1 MKKDVKD
8 IIQKEE
14 THLNNLLE
22 QEDLSAF
29 KGMVDEL
36 RDTWTKKQMFRTETE
51 ARFSVLQD
59 NRYPTKAAKYW
70 QCVREQSS
78 YLDNLMSLSF
88 DYRSNEAKIKWLE
101 GKVEKEKDEYKTT
114 KYQIDLDECR
124 FAKASME
131 KTARHRMREIKMW
144 SKLKKEFNDGSF
156 NEKDEYKATKYQ
168 IDIDECRFAK
178 ASMEKVAK
186 HRMREIKMWSGLKK
200 EFNDG
205 SFNDKDVNQHQLES
219 YGMQYAEKARQL
231 TENSSDTDKFNVL
244 GQLQSLQR
252 IRKSG
257 ELENSYK
264 EKEQLEQHG
273 KPKV

>member
-1 MKKDVKD
+1 MTKKTVKD
-8 IIQKEE
+8 LIEKEE

-22 QEDLSAF
+22 VEDLNSF

-59 NRYPTKAAKYW
+59 NRYPTKASKYW

-78 YLDNLMSLSF
+78 YLDNLMTLSF
-88 DYRSNEAKIKWLE
+88 DYRRNEAKIKWLE
-101 GKVEKEKDEYKTT
+101 GKVQKEEDEYKRT
-114 KYQIDLDECR
+114 KYEIDL
-124 FAKASME
+124 
-131 KTARHRMREIKMW
+131 
-144 SKLKKEFNDGSF
+144 
-156 NEKDEYKATKYQ
+156 
-168 IDIDECRFAK
+168 DECRFAK

-186 HRMREIKMWSGLKK
+186 HRMREIKMWSKLKA

-219 YGMQYAEKARQL
+219 YGLQYHEKAKTL
-231 TENSSDTDKFNVL
+231 NANSSEAEIFNVM

-252 IRKSG
+252 IKKSG
-257 ELENSYK
+257 ELESSYK
-264 EKEQLEQHG
+264 EKEQIEQHG

>member
-1 MKKDVKD
+1 MSEKRNIKELVDKESDNLHNILDPKDVTD
-8 IIQKEE
+8 
-14 THLNNLLE
+14 
-22 QEDLSAF
+22 F

-78 YLDNLMSLSF
+78 YLDNLMTLSF
-88 DYRSNEAKIKWLE
+88 DYRRNEAKIKWLE
-101 GKVEKEKDEYKTT
+101 GKIEKEE
-114 KYQIDLDECR
+114 
-124 FAKASME
+124 
-131 KTARHRMREIKMW
+131 
-144 SKLKKEFNDGSF
+144 
-156 NEKDEYKATKYQ
+156 DEYKATKYK
-168 IDIDECRFAK
+168 IDLDEAIFGK
-178 ASMEKVAK
+178 ASMEKVAR

-219 YGMQYAEKARQL
+219 YGLQYHEKAKTL
-231 TENSSDTDKFNVL
+231 NANSSESEIFNVM

-252 IRKSG
+252 IKKSG
-257 ELENSYK
+257 ELEQSYEK
-264 EKEQLEQHG
+264 KEQITQHG

>member
-1 MKKDVKD
+1 MTEKKDVKD
-8 IIQKEE
+8 IIKKEE

-22 QEDLSAF
+22 QQDLTDF

-78 YLDNLMSLSF
+78 YLDNLMNLSF
-88 DYRSNEAKIKWLE
+88 DYRRNDAKIKWLE
-101 GKVEKEKDEYKTT
+101 GKIDKEE
-114 KYQIDLDECR
+114 
-124 FAKASME
+124 
-131 KTARHRMREIKMW
+131 
-144 SKLKKEFNDGSF
+144 
-156 NEKDEYKATKYQ
+156 DEYKATKYQ
-168 IDIDECRFAK
+168 IDLDECKFGK

-186 HRMREIKMWSGLKK
+186 HRMREIKMWSKLKG

-205 SFNDKDVNQHQLES
+205 TFNDKDVNQHQLES
-219 YGMQYAEKARQL
+219 YGRQYAEKARQL

-257 ELENSYK
+257 ELESSYK
-264 EKEQLEQHG
+264 EREQIEQNG
-273 KPKV
+273 KPKT

>member
-14 THLNNLLE
+14 VHLNNLLE
-22 QEDLSAF
+22 QDDLSAF
-29 KGMVDEL
+29 KGMVEEL

-59 NRYPTKAAKYW
+59 NKYPTKASKYW

-78 YLDNLMSLSF
+78 YLDNLMTLSF
-88 DYRSNEAKIKWLE
+88 DYRRNEAKIKWLE
-101 GKVEKEKDEYKTT
+101 SKVEKEEDEYKKT

-124 FAKASME
+124 FS
-131 KTARHRMREIKMW
+131 
-144 SKLKKEFNDGSF
+144 
-156 NEKDEYKATKYQ
+156 
-168 IDIDECRFAK
+168 K
-178 ASMEKVAK
+178 ASMEKVAR

-219 YGMQYAEKARQL
+219 YGMQYHEKAKTL
-231 TENSSDTDKFNVL
+231 NANSSEAEIFNIM

-252 IRKSG
+252 IKKSG
-257 ELENSYK
+257 ELENNTEK
-264 EKEQLEQHG
+264 KEQITQDG
-273 KPKV
+273 KPKS

>member
-1 MKKDVKD
+1 MTEKKDVKD

-22 QEDLSAF
+22 PQDLTDF

-78 YLDNLMSLSF
+78 YLDNLMTLSF
-88 DYRSNEAKIKWLE
+88 DYRRNEAKIKWLE
-101 GKVEKEKDEYKTT
+101 KKVDTEQDEYKLT
-114 KYQIDLDECR
+114 KYQIDLDEAR
-124 FAKASME
+124 F
-131 KTARHRMREIKMW
+131 
-144 SKLKKEFNDGSF
+144 G
-156 NEKDEYKATKYQ
+156 
-168 IDIDECRFAK
+168 K

-186 HRMREIKMWSGLKK
+186 HRMREIKMWSKLKK

-219 YGMQYAEKARQL
+219 YGLQYAAKAKTL
-231 TENSSDTDKFNVL
+231 NANSSEAEVFNVM

-252 IRKSG
+252 IKKSG
-257 ELENSYK
+257 ELEQNKK
-264 EKEQLEQHG
+264 EEL
-273 KPKV
+273 PKS

>member
-8 IIQKEE
+8 LIQQEE
-14 THLNNLLE
+14 AHLNNLLE
-22 QEDLSAF
+22 VNDLNDF

-70 QCVREQSS
+70 QCVREQAS
-78 YLDNLMSLSF
+78 YLDNLMTLSF
-88 DYRSNEAKIKWLE
+88 DYRRNEAKIKWLE
-101 GKVEKEKDEYKTT
+101 GKVEKEQDEYKLS
-114 KYQIDLDECR
+114 KYEIDLDECR
-124 FAKASME
+124 YVKASME
-131 KTARHRMREIKMW
+131 KTAKHRMREIKMW
-144 SKLKKEFNDGSF
+144 SKLK
-156 NEKDEYKATKYQ
+156 
-168 IDIDECRFAK
+168 
-178 ASMEKVAK
+178 
-186 HRMREIKMWSGLKK
+186 L

-219 YGMQYAEKARQL
+219 YGLQYAAKAQQL

-252 IRKSG
+252 IKKSG
-257 ELENSYK
+257 ELESSYK
-264 EKEQLEQHG
+264 EKEQITHNG
-273 KPKV
+273 KPKY

>member
-14 THLNNLLE
+14 IHLNNLLE
-22 QEDLSAF
+22 KEDLSAF

-78 YLDNLMSLSF
+78 YLDNLMALSF
-88 DYRSNEAKIKWLE
+88 DYRRNDAKIKWLE
-101 GKVEKEKDEYKTT
+101 EKIDKEQDDYKLT
-114 KYQIDLDECR
+114 KYKIDLDEAK
-124 FAKASME
+124 FGKASME
-131 KTARHRMREIKMW
+131 KVARHRMREIKMW

-156 NEKDEYKATKYQ
+156 N
-168 IDIDECRFAK
+168 
-178 ASMEKVAK
+178 
-186 HRMREIKMWSGLKK
+186 
-200 EFNDG
+200 
-205 SFNDKDVNQHQLES
+205 DKDVIVHQLES
-219 YGMQYAEKARQL
+219 YGLQYHEKAKTL
-231 TENSSDTDKFNVL
+231 NSNSSEAEIFNVM

-252 IRKSG
+252 IKASG
-257 ELENSYK
+257 ELESSYK
-264 EKEQLEQHG
+264 ELDKITNDD
-273 KPKV
+273 KPKD

>member
-1 MKKDVKD
+1 MTEKKDVKD

-22 QEDLSAF
+22 QKDLTDF

-59 NRYPTKAAKYW
+59 NRYPTKGAKYW

-78 YLDNLMSLSF
+78 YLDNLMTLSF
-88 DYRSNEAKIKWLE
+88 DYRRNEAKIKWLE
-101 GKVEKEKDEYKTT
+101 GKIEKEE
-114 KYQIDLDECR
+114 
-124 FAKASME
+124 
-131 KTARHRMREIKMW
+131 
-144 SKLKKEFNDGSF
+144 
-156 NEKDEYKATKYQ
+156 DEYKATKYQ
-168 IDIDECRFAK
+168 IDLDEARFGK

-186 HRMREIKMWSGLKK
+186 HRMREIKMWSKLKK

-219 YGMQYAEKARQL
+219 YGLQYHEKAKTLNQ
-231 TENSSDTDKFNVL
+231 NSSEAEVFNVM

-252 IRKSG
+252 IKKSG
-257 ELENSYK
+257 ELESSYK
-264 EKEQLEQHG
+264 EREQLEQHG
-273 KPKV
+273 KSKV

>member
-70 QCVREQSS
+70 QCVREQST
-78 YLDNLMSLSF
+78 YLDNLMTLSF
-88 DYRSNEAKIKWLE
+88 DYRRNEAKIKWLE
-101 GKVEKEKDEYKTT
+101 GKVEKEKDEYKQT
-114 KYQIDLDECR
+114 KYQIDL
-124 FAKASME
+124 
-131 KTARHRMREIKMW
+131 
-144 SKLKKEFNDGSF
+144 
-156 NEKDEYKATKYQ
+156 
-168 IDIDECRFAK
+168 DECRFAK

-186 HRMREIKMWSGLKK
+186 HRMREIKMWSKLKK

-219 YGMQYAEKARQL
+219 YGMQYAAKAKTL
-231 TENSSDTDKFNVL
+231 NKNSSDTDVFNVM
-244 GQLQSLQR
+244 GQLESLKR

-257 ELENSYK
+257 ELEQSYTD
-264 EKEQLEQHG
+264 KEQIEQHG
-273 KPKV
+273 KPKY